1 MNDHFVC
8 IKVDR
13 EERPD
18 VDSIYMEAVQGM
30 TGHGGW
36 PLTAFLDTDAVP
48 FYGGTY
54 FPPVE
59 RHGMPSFAMVMEAVA
74 QSWLSQRGRIREASV
89 RIREQ
94 LGAVG
99 RIEASSDELATDLL
113 DRAVAAMR
121 TSADIERGGFGSAP
135 KFPPASALELLL
147 ARGVTDVVETTL
159 DAMAAGGIHD
169 HLGGGF
175 ARYSVDDIW
184 LVPHFEKMLYDNAL
198 LARTYLHG
206 FQALGHE
213 RWRLTCERTLDWM
226 LAEMRGEEGGFY
238 SALDADSEGVE
249 GRFYVWTPNEIRE
262 VLAGAGLDEAAD
274 GVIAHYGVSEQ
285 GNFEGANILNLIGR
299 GGAQPP
305 AYLDEARRAL
315 YEARAK
321 RVWPGLD
328 DKRLLS
334 WNALAI
340 AALAEAGGA
349 LERDDY
355 LEAAREC
362 AEFVWEHMRGSDG
375 RLLRTW
381 KDGEAKLNAYL
392 EDYAYFVEALLTL
405 YEASFDVRWFDAA
418 RETADRMIG
427 HFFDSE
433 RGGFFTTSDDHET
446 LIARRKDVD
455 DHPIPSGN
463 SAAAFGLAAPRRAH
477 RRAMPMKNTR
487 FRCFACFREW
497 RIATRRRWDT
507 CSAPSTSTLPP
518 SRRWRW
524 SSARQ
529 RRSGWSWRAVVRS
542 AYRPHLVL
550 AGGPEG
556 SERPEL
562 MRARTALDGRAAAY
576 VCERFACRAP
586 VGDPAELA
594 AALDG

>member
-1 MNDHFVC
+1 MERESFEDAATAQFMNDHFVC

-74 QSWLSQRGRIREASV
+74 QSWLSQRERIREASV

-99 RIEASSDELATDLL
+99 RIEASSDELSTDLL

-121 TSADIERGGFGSAP
+121 ASADIERGGFGSAP

-159 DAMAAGGIHD
+159 DAMAAGGIND
-169 HLGGGF
+169 QLGGGF

-226 LAEMRGEEGGFY
+226 LAEMRGDEGGFY

-262 VLAGAGLDEAAD
+262 VLAA
-274 GVIAHYGVSEQ
+274 
-285 GNFEGANILNLIGR
+285 R
-299 GGAQPP
+299 W
-305 AYLDEARRAL
+305 ARR
-315 YEARAK
+315 
-321 RVWPGLD
+321 G
-328 DKRLLS
+328 
-334 WNALAI
+334 
-340 AALAEAGGA
+340 
-349 LERDDY
+349 
-355 LEAAREC
+355 C
-362 AEFVWEHMRGSDG
+362 
-375 RLLRTW
+375 
-381 KDGEAKLNAYL
+381 
-392 EDYAYFVEALLTL
+392 
-405 YEASFDVRWFDAA
+405 
-418 RETADRMIG
+418 
-427 HFFDSE
+427 
-433 RGGFFTTSDDHET
+433 
-446 LIARRKDVD
+446 
-455 DHPIPSGN
+455 
-463 SAAAFGLAAPRRAH
+463 
-477 RRAMPMKNTR
+477 
-487 FRCFACFREW
+487 
-497 RIATRRRWDT
+497 RRRHR
-507 CSAPSTSTLPP
+507 PL
-518 SRRWRW
+518 RRHR
-524 SSARQ
+524 AGQLRGRQHPQPDRQ
-529 RRSGWSWRAVVRS
+529 RRS
-542 AYRPHLVL
+542 
-550 AGGPEG
+550 
-556 SERPEL
+556 
-562 MRARTALDGRAAAY
+562 AAAGATG
-576 VCERFACRAP
+576 RGTARA
-586 VGDPAELA
+586 L
-594 AALDG
+594 